1 MLSLRGGRYPVTN
14 GNSFMMVV
22 AYGPDG
28 PSARAVLTYGQP
40 DDNRAEDFTSQR
52 DVYASGSLREVRYTP
67 EQIAA
72 DPTAVTVEVRAPR

>member
-1 MLSLRGGRYPVTN
+1 
-14 GNSFMMVV
+14 
-22 AYGPDG
+22 
-28 PSARAVLTYGQP
+28 VLTYGQP